1 MPGPIDS
8 LFEGFILYDPQDS
21 SPIYWIDNGLKR
33 HIVNEATYQGVFGGP
48 DKSPKQQYDLA
59 AVTSGDDVLAGSAIV
74 KPLGGDK
81 EYLVVSGVV
90 RYISSE
96 EAKAKYRLNGN
107 VHSVPVGLVEKAPQ
121 GTDLE

>member
-8 LFEGFILYDPQDS
+8 LYEGFILYDTQNPT
-21 SPIYWIDNGLKR
+21 PIYWIDNGLKR
-33 HIVNEATYQGVFGGP
+33 HIVDEATYQGVFGGSN
-48 DKSPKQQYDLA
+48 KSPKGPFDLA

-74 KPLGGDK
+74 KPLGSEK

-90 RYISSE
+90 RYITTE
-96 EAKAKYRLNGN
+96 EAKGKYHLNGN

-121 GTDLE
+121 GANLE